1 MLVESVEGMFE
12 SVEAGWPWVPNW
24 KSGLVARS
32 PTGFLQLMRFGLK
45 VQQGFP
51 QCHSCLGNIDWVGPI
66 LGKHHPQV
74 TDFLRL
80 DTEHD
85 QTRIGHP
92 GCWQDLGSG
101 RFGQLKEVEG
111 FCCATCIAHCFYMD
125 TSNQQ
130 HLTKWQSPLKSHSS
144 TISCLTF
151 RTAQYTALKTQL
163 SLMKCDSLLGK
174 IWQKPTWSKVLKW
187 HLEKHPS
194 C

>member
-1 MLVESVEGMFE
+1 M
-12 SVEAGWPWVPNW
+12 PNCW
-24 KSGLVARS
+24 KSGLVIFPESHGFSSTHEIRPESA
-32 PTGFLQLMRFGLK
+32 TGFSGNAIHAWAISIEWGPFWENTIPRSRTFCAWARNTIK
-45 VQQGFP
+45 RE
-51 QCHSCLGNIDWVGPI
+51 LG
-66 LGKHHPQV
+66 
-74 TDFLRL
+74 
-80 DTEHD
+80 
-85 QTRIGHP
+85 TRDADKIF
-92 GCWQDLGSG
+92 GSG

-174 IWQKPTWSKVLKW
+174 I
-187 HLEKHPS
+187 
-194 C
+194 